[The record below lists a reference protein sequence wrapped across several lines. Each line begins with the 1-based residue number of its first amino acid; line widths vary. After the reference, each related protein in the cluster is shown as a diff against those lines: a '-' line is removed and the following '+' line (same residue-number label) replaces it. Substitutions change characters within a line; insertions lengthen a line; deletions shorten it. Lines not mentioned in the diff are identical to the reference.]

1 MTRKRETRYEINW
14 ILESENRFT
23 ASGKNRGDKLG
34 GGVFVKLVLA
44 IIQPTKLDAV
54 RNALEKIGVES
65 MTVCDARG
73 YARHRG
79 HSPTYRGHEYKANL
93 LRKITLEIAVHDDRV
108 ERVIETVSNVARTGP
123 EGTIGDGKI
132 FLLPLD
138 DVIRISDVVRGPE
151 AVS

>member
-1 MTRKRETRYEINW
+1 M
-14 ILESENRFT
+14 
-23 ASGKNRGDKLG
+23 
-34 GGVFVKLVLA
+34 KLVLA

-73 YARHRG
+73 YARQRG
-79 HSPTYRGHEYKANL
+79 QSPTYRGHEYKANL